1 MAEVPAVKPCSNP
14 GCNQRG
20 TKSCSACK
28 TTVYCCVICQTA
40 DWNHHKEEC
49 DGHLRKV
56 GMINLAKAVGFHR
69 EQNWVQALHY
79 ADLAATKLK
88 QLKDR
93 RLETVTRISQALTC
107 KFDALK
113 FMGRYREAHECI
125 KECYTLWAMN
135 HMRNPGSMKAALG
148 LIQSCLHNKEFEDAE
163 HYARHAYF
171 MIAEMTDNFIPADQW
186 PQFLADASYWLARAI
201 LKLAQKLAGGIPQ
214 EEKQKEGEEAIELAH
229 KALEIH
235 SQRHGTESAKVAAD
249 MVLLADILDHF
260 NNAYDDETLRL
271 REQSIV
277 IFRRVEGSSS
287 PNVAVGEEHFGCAY
301 VIIAEQAKAANDV
314 DRCIANYELA
324 LPHLHEAARIYSA
337 INRVGDSTL
346 KIVAGVEASLQRIRL
361 AKAAADADA
370 AAAAATTRG

>member
-1 MAEVPAVKPCSNP
+1 
-14 GCNQRG
+14 
-20 TKSCSACK
+20 
-28 TTVYCCVICQTA
+28 
-40 DWNHHKEEC
+40 
-49 DGHLRKV
+49 
-56 GMINLAKAVGFHR
+56 
-69 EQNWVQALHY
+69 
-79 ADLAATKLK
+79 
-88 QLKDR
+88 
-93 RLETVTRISQALTC
+93 
-107 KFDALK
+107 
-113 FMGRYREAHECI
+113 
-125 KECYTLWAMN
+125 
-135 HMRNPGSMKAALG
+135 MRNPGSMEAALG
-148 LIQSCLHNKEFEDAE
+148 LIQSCIHNKEFEDAE